1 MDWYY
6 YIALALILSQLLFSV
21 QAYSNYRYA
30 LKKYKKNRSWYR
42 PRTALLVPCKGLDS
56 AFQKNVTS
64 FFNQDYENY
73 LLWFVVADKSDPAYD
88 ELCKLKD
95 QLSQSSKAD
104 DVQVLVA
111 GKINEQ
117 RATLVR
123 RSFSEGGS
131 NEHHLSAAASAKAE
145 ASRNE
150 NRVCSQ
156 KIHNLLYCYERISDD
171 VEVLAFADS
180 DICVRSDWLSHIVY
194 PLRQAKN
201 GAASGYR
208 WFVPKK
214 NNLASL
220 ALSAVNAKIAQLL
233 GNTHFNQ
240 AWGGSMAIRVEVFR
254 RLGLDKIWP
263 KTLSDDLSLSFSV
276 KKAGMKV
283 AFVPACLV
291 ASYESTTWLK
301 LFEFGRR
308 QFLITRTYAPKTWW
322 FGLCSSLY
330 SVLGLWGTAALA
342 VYAATKSQIDN
353 RHLAIFILVPIL
365 FFTGQFIRAVLRQ
378 KMANKL
384 LKYEP
389 RPSMTGEDERRLS
402 AVAFLSSDLSG
413 VAQAK
418 SEASAKA
425 EASRAAMATDI
436 LFFWLWSP
444 LLLFFIIPSA
454 FGRTIQWRGIRYKL
468 LGPLET
474 ITLGEKVSN
483 GKSL

>member
-21 QAYSNYRYA
+21 QVYNNYRYA
-30 LKKYKKNRSWYR
+30 LKKYKRNRWWYR

-73 LLWFVVADKSDPAYD
+73 LLQFVVADKSDPAYD
-88 ELCKLKD
+88 ELCKLKNH
-95 QLSQSSKAD
+95 LSRDSKAD

-111 GKINEQ
+111 GQ
-117 RATLVR
+117 GQ
-123 RSFSEGGS
+123 S
-131 NEHHLSAAASAKAE
+131 
-145 ASRNE
+145 
-150 NRVCSQ
+150 CSQ

-233 GNTHFNQ
+233 GNTRFNQ
-240 AWGGSMAIRVEVFR
+240 AWGGSMAIRVDVFR

-263 KTLSDDLSLSFSV
+263 KTLSDDLSLSYAV

-291 ASYESTTWLK
+291 ASYEYTTWPK

-308 QFLITRTYAPKTWW
+308 QFLITRIYAPRTWW

-330 SVLGLWGTAALA
+330 SVLGLWATAGLAL
-342 VYAATKSQIDN
+342 YAAVKSSIINYQ
-353 RHLAIFILVPIL
+353 LSILIAVPIL
-365 FFTGQFIRAVLRQ
+365 FFTSQAGRAILRQ
-378 KMANKL
+378 RMISKL
-384 LKYEP
+384 LEKDLP
-389 RPSMTGEDERRLS
+389 KMKTARP
-402 AVAFLSSDLSG
+402 V
-413 VAQAK
+413 
-418 SEASAKA
+418 
-425 EASRAAMATDI
+425 DI
-436 LFFWLWSP
+436 LFFWLWSL
-444 LLLFFIIPSA
+444 LLLFFIISSA